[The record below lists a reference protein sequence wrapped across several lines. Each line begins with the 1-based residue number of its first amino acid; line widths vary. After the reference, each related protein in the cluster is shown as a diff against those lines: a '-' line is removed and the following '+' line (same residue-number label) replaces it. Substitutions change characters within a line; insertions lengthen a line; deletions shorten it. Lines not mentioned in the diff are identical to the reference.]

1 MILRKNKSSNG
12 IAYYKTGKG
21 EPIILIHGLG
31 LRAESWREQI
41 DFFKRNLQSMLLIFL
56 DMAEALFYLKRKLI

>member
-1 MILRKNKSSNG
+1 MMSMILRKNKSPNG

-31 LRAESWREQI
+31 LRAESWIEQI
-41 DFFKRNLQSMLLIFL
+41 DFFKKEICLYQHS
-56 DMAEALFYLKRKLI
+56 ALSPRP